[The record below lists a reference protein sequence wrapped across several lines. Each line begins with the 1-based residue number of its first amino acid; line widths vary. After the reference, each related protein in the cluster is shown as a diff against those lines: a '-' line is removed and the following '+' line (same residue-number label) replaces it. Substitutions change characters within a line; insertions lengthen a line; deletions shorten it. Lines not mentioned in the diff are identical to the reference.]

1 MSVTK
6 SLETISPVIVQG
18 STAPV
23 FRGSSNNVLRCV
35 GCAHVLVDGYD
46 PRSLI
51 RIDIEC
57 FKCKGI
63 TRTDPWPNSE
73 PLPKP
78 LVTLGDVG
86 RFLITGTVDLNDRA
100 AISCDQEIE
109 RVRIGTSPRPQNNAH
124 WELSPNS
131 LMELETE
138 LVILTDGAIQKMMV
152 SVKRSQAAGNSTFA
166 QEKSPPVWALAQLHR
181 SLSSGHIDLGGLDGI
196 AFTYVQRL
204 RDSLHRWR
212 HHALFNAIARS
223 LCHEFHHATTTFTIA
238 SYLSDHGNA
247 VGFTDTSA
255 QPGKSPD
262 LFINVARNETFSI
275 EVKCPR
281 SFFWPWQRPSKSD
294 MIRRIED
301 VIKGARSQITGS
313 AGGVVV
319 IGAGHFSTGFDT
331 DLEQCIK
338 EVVGRGRVS
347 TRVAAVS
354 SVAFFSPQIDGCDY
368 TGERITSGGHVYI
381 IRNPRF
387 HGPSPIETERP
398 LH

>member
-1 MSVTK
+1 MTK
-6 SLETISPVIVQG
+6 SLQTIRPVIVQG

-23 FRGSSNNVLRCV
+23 FRGSSDDVFHCDR
-35 GCAHVLVDGYD
+35 CAHVLVDGYD
-46 PRSLI
+46 PRSLVG
-51 RIDIEC
+51 IDIEC

-63 TRTDPWPNSE
+63 TRTEPWPNSE

-78 LVTLGDVG
+78 LVTMGDAG

-109 RVRIGTSPRPQNNAH
+109 RVRIDTSPRPPNNSH
-124 WELSPNS
+124 WELLPDS

-138 LVILTDGAIQKMMV
+138 LDILTDGAIQKMMM
-152 SVKRSQAAGNSTFA
+152 SLERSHAAGNSTFA
-166 QEKSPPVWALAQLHR
+166 QEKSPPVWALSQLHR
-181 SLSSGHIDLGGLDGI
+181 SFSNGHINLVGLDGI

-212 HHALFNAIARS
+212 HHSLFNAIARS
-223 LCHEFHHATTTFTIA
+223 LCHEFHHATTTFMIA

-247 VGFTDTSA
+247 VGFTDTLA

-262 LFINVARNETFSI
+262 LFVNVARNETLSI
-275 EVKCPR
+275 EVKCPQ
-281 SFFWPWQRPSKSD
+281 SFFWPAQRPSKSD
-294 MIRRIED
+294 IVRRIEG
-301 VIKGARSQITGS
+301 VIKSARNQITGT

-319 IGAGHFSTGFDT
+319 IGAGHFCPDFDAEF
-331 DLEQCIK
+331 DQCIK
-338 EVVGRGRVS
+338 EVVGKGRVS

-354 SVAFFSPQIDGCDY
+354 GVAFFSPQIDGRDY

-381 IRNPRF
+381 VRNPQF
-387 HGPSPIETERP
+387 HGPNPIETERP

>member
-6 SLETISPVIVQG
+6 SLDTIRPVIVQG

-23 FRGSSNNVLRCV
+23 FHGPSDDVLRCAS
-35 GCAHVLVDGYD
+35 CAHVLVDGYD

-51 RIDIEC
+51 GINIEC

-63 TRTDPWPNSE
+63 TRTNSWPNGE
-73 PLPKP
+73 PLPAT
-78 LVTLGDVG
+78 LVTLGDDG
-86 RFLITGTVDLNDRA
+86 RFLITGTVDLKDHA
-100 AISCDQEIE
+100 AMSCNQEIE
-109 RVRIGTSPRPQNNAH
+109 RVRTGTSPRSPSDAD
-124 WELSPNS
+124 WDLSHNS

-138 LVILTDGAIQKMMV
+138 LDILTDGAIQKMMG
-152 SVKRSQAAGNSTFA
+152 SVKRSHAAGNSTFA
-166 QEKSPPVWALAQLHR
+166 QEKSPPVWALDQLHR
-181 SLSSGHIDLGGLDGI
+181 SLSSDHTNLDGLDGI
-196 AFTYVQRL
+196 AFAYVQRL

-223 LCHEFHHATTTFTIA
+223 LCHEFHHATTTFMIA
-238 SYLSDHGNA
+238 GYLSDHENA

-262 LFINVARNETFSI
+262 LFINVARNETLSI
-275 EVKCPR
+275 EVKCPQ
-281 SFFWPWQRPSKSD
+281 SFFWPAQRPSKSD
-294 MIRRIED
+294 MIRRAER
-301 VIKGARSQITGS
+301 VINDARDQITGT

-319 IGAGHFSTGFDT
+319 IGAGHYSPGFDT
-331 DLEQCIK
+331 EFEQCIT

-354 SVAFFSPQIDGCDY
+354 GVAFFSPEIEGRDY
-368 TGERITSGGHVYI
+368 TRGRITSGGHVYI
-381 IRNPRF
+381 VRNPRF
-387 HGPSPIETERP
+387 QGPNPLETERP